1 MSPSFLS
8 DVLQNPYWS
17 VINANVKSG
26 DTVIVLNCGPVGL
39 MPQKFAW
46 MKNAKR
52 VIAVDYLDYQIT
64 YAKKI
69 SNAGV
74 FEFRNYP
81 NMGERMWAWMERN
94 HLWSF

>member
-1 MSPSFLS
+1 M
-8 DVLQNPYWS
+8 
-17 VINANVKSG
+17 
-26 DTVIVLNCGPVGL
+26 LNCGPVGL

-52 VIAVDYLDYQIT
+52 VIAVDYLDYRIT

-81 NMGERMWAWMERN
+81 NMGNGCGHGWKEIT
-94 HLWSF
+94 FGVF

>member
-52 VIAVDYLDYQIT
+52 VIAVDYLDYRIT
-64 YAKKI
+64 YAKKD
-69 SNAGV
+69 
-74 FEFRNYP
+74 
-81 NMGERMWAWMERN
+81 
-94 HLWSF
+94 